1 MAATPDA
8 IAVAHEL
15 PPIYFAAFPEVF
27 NESVLRELF
36 VERSIVIVK
45 STCDPSWQEAH
56 VPKFSFTPVMA
67 THRERAAG

>member
-1 MAATPDA
+1 VKFGFTDHTMAATPDA

-45 STCDPSWQEAH
+45 ST
-56 VPKFSFTPVMA
+56 
-67 THRERAAG
+67 